1 MQEALPYYPKIRV
14 EFYLDMI
21 FFNAI
26 LMHTCAFPHNN
37 YPNKLKNFK
46 SITIKE
52 LARRAGV
59 SHSTV
64 SRALNNH
71 PAIAHETIERI
82 QQLARELNYVPS
94 GFARSLKTNRSYML
108 GVIVHRIADP
118 FYSEV
123 LAGIQSVA
131 HQFRYSVFV
140 SAFESD
146 IERQDSL
153 IRGVFGRQADA
164 LIIGDS
170 FFTSEHVDEL
180 GIRVPTVF
188 IHNRAEVLPH
198 SIYHDDVNATRALTR
213 HLLDLGH
220 RRIAFGGNQRGGI
233 LHQQRR
239 DGVVTELKT
248 AGLELCRA
256 YDVTAPDGQM
266 SSGVWLARQLLD
278 MPERPTAI
286 LCFNDMQAIG
296 VMQTLQQANVRI
308 PEDISVV
315 GFDDIPLAEFLY
327 PALTTYR
334 QPIWE
339 LGQMAAKVAL
349 NLLGENLNGT
359 LVSEPLITMRGQLIV
374 RRSTAPP
381 TTKRTGIQ
389 G

>member
-1 MQEALPYYPKIRV
+1 M
-14 EFYLDMI
+14 
-21 FFNAI
+21 
-26 LMHTCAFPHNN
+26 
-37 YPNKLKNFK
+37 
-46 SITIKE
+46 
-52 LARRAGV
+52 RAGV

-71 PAIAHETIERI
+71 PALARETVERI

-123 LAGIQSVA
+123 LGGIQNVA
-131 HQFRYSVFV
+131 HQFQYGMFV
-140 SAFESD
+140 SASEND
-146 IERQDSL
+146 MERQASL
-153 IRGVFGRQADA
+153 IRGMFGRQADA

-170 FFTSEHVDEL
+170 FFTSAHVDEL
-180 GIRVPTVF
+180 GIHVPTVF
-188 IHNRAEVLPH
+188 IHNRAPAVLPH

-220 RRIAFGGNQRGGI
+220 RRIAFGGNQRGGY
-233 LHQQRR
+233 LHQKRR
-239 DGVVTELKT
+239 EGVVAELES
-248 AGLELCRA
+248 AGLELRRE
-256 YDVTAPDGQM
+256 YDLIVPNGQM
-266 SSGVWLARQLLD
+266 SSGALLAKQLLNLL
-278 MPERPTAI
+278 ERPTAI
-286 LCFNDMQAIG
+286 MCFNDMQAIG

-308 PEDISVV
+308 PEDISVA

-339 LGQMAAKVAL
+339 LGQMAARVAL
-349 NLLGENLNGT
+349 NLLGENVNGT
-359 LVSEPLITMRGQLIV
+359 FVSEPLITMHGQLIV

-381 TTKRTGIQ
+381 AES
-389 G
+389 

>member
-1 MQEALPYYPKIRV
+1 
-14 EFYLDMI
+14 
-21 FFNAI
+21 
-26 LMHTCAFPHNN
+26 MHTCALPYNN
-37 YPNKLKNFK
+37 HLNKLKNSR

-52 LARRAGV
+52 LAVRAGV

-71 PAIAHETIERI
+71 PALARETIERV
-82 QQLARELNYVPS
+82 QKLARELNYVPS
-94 GFARSLKTNRSYML
+94 HFARSLKTNRSHML

-123 LAGIQSVA
+123 LAGIQNVA
-131 HQFRYSVFV
+131 HQFQYGMFV
-140 SAFESD
+140 SAFEHD
-146 IERQDSL
+146 MERQAGL
-153 IRGVFGRQADA
+153 IRGMFGRQADA

-170 FFTSEHVDEL
+170 FFTSARVNEL

-188 IHNRAEVLPH
+188 IHNRADEVLPY

-220 RRIAFGGNQRGGI
+220 RCIAFGGNQRGG
-233 LHQQRR
+233 LLYQQRR
-239 DGVVTELKT
+239 EGVVAELKT
-248 AGLELCRA
+248 AGLELQKE
-256 YDVTAPDGQM
+256 YDLLAPNGQM
-266 SSGVWLARQLLD
+266 SSGALLAEQLLN

-286 LCFNDMQAIG
+286 ICFNDMQAIG

-308 PEDISVV
+308 PEEFSVT
-315 GFDDIPLAEFLY
+315 GFDDIPLAEFVY
-327 PALTTYR
+327 PALTTYC

-349 NLLGENLNGT
+349 NLLDENVNEPFA
-359 LVSEPLITMRGQLIV
+359 SEPLITMRGRLIV

-381 TTKRTGIQ
+381 AVS
-389 G
+389 

>member
-1 MQEALPYYPKIRV
+1 
-14 EFYLDMI
+14 
-21 FFNAI
+21 
-26 LMHTCAFPHNN
+26 MHTCAFPDN
-37 YPNKLKNFK
+37 YYLNKLKNFK

-52 LARRAGV
+52 LALRAGV

-71 PAIAHETIERI
+71 PALARETVERI

-94 GFARSLKTNRSYML
+94 HFARGLKTNRSHML

-118 FYSEV
+118 FYSGV
-123 LAGIQSVA
+123 LGGIQSVA
-131 HQFRYSVFV
+131 HQFQYGMFV
-140 SAFESD
+140 SAFEND
-146 IERQDSL
+146 MERQAGL
-153 IRGVFGRQADA
+153 IRGMFGQQADA

-170 FFTSEHVDEL
+170 FFTSAHVNEL

-188 IHNRAEVLPH
+188 IHNRAAEALPH

-220 RRIAFGGNQRGGI
+220 CRIAFGGNQRGGL

-239 DGVVTELKT
+239 EGVVAELET
-248 AGLELCRA
+248 AGLELQKE
-256 YDVTAPDGQM
+256 YDLIAPNGQM
-266 SSGVWLARQLLD
+266 SSGALLAKQLLN

-286 LCFNDMQAIG
+286 ICFNDMQAIG
-296 VMQTLQQANVRI
+296 VMQTLQQANLRI
-308 PEDISVV
+308 PEDISVT

-327 PALTTYR
+327 PALTTYC

-349 NLLGENLNGT
+349 NLLGENVNKP
-359 LVSEPLITMRGQLIV
+359 LVSEPLITMHGRLIV

-381 TTKRTGIQ
+381 ALSS
-389 G
+389 

>member
-1 MQEALPYYPKIRV
+1 
-14 EFYLDMI
+14 
-21 FFNAI
+21 
-26 LMHTCAFPHNN
+26 MHTCALPHN
-37 YPNKLKNFK
+37 YYINKLKNFK

-52 LARRAGV
+52 LAILAGV

-71 PAIAHETIERI
+71 PAIARETVERI
-82 QQLARELNYVPS
+82 QQLAHELNYVPS
-94 GFARSLKTNRSYML
+94 HFARSLKTNRSHML

-123 LAGIQSVA
+123 LGGIQNVA
-131 HQFRYSVFV
+131 HQFQYSMFV
-140 SAFESD
+140 SASEND
-146 IERQDSL
+146 RERQAGL
-153 IRGVFGRQADA
+153 IQGRFGRQADA

-170 FFTSEHVDEL
+170 FLTSEQVDEL
-180 GIRVPTVF
+180 EIRVPTVF
-188 IHNRAEVLPH
+188 IHNRAPEILPH

-220 RRIAFGGNQRGGI
+220 RRIAFGGNERGGL

-239 DGVVTELKT
+239 AGVVSELKD
-248 AGLELCRA
+248 AALELRRD
-256 YDVTAPDGQM
+256 YDLLAPNGQM
-266 SSGVWLARQLLD
+266 SSGALLAKELLN

-286 LCFNDMQAIG
+286 ICFNDMQAIG
-296 VMQTLQQANVRI
+296 VMQTLQQADIRI

-349 NLLGENLNGT
+349 NLLGENVNGT
-359 LVSEPLITMRGQLIV
+359 FTPEPLITMRGQLTV
-374 RRSTAPP
+374 RSSTASPALSL
-381 TTKRTGIQ
+381 
-389 G
+389 

>member
-1 MQEALPYYPKIRV
+1 MLYSCTRLQ
-14 EFYLDMI
+14 
-21 FFNAI
+21 
-26 LMHTCAFPHNN
+26 HTCAFPHN
-37 YPNKLKNFK
+37 YSLNKLKNFR

-52 LARRAGV
+52 LAHRAGV

-71 PAIAHETIERI
+71 PAIARQTVERI

-94 GFARSLKTNRSYML
+94 HFARSLKTNRSHML

-118 FYSEV
+118 FYSEI
-123 LAGIQSVA
+123 LGGIQNVA
-131 HQFRYSVFV
+131 HQFQYSMFV
-140 SAFESD
+140 SASEND
-146 IERQDSL
+146 MERQAAL
-153 IRGVFGRQADA
+153 MRGMFGQQADA

-170 FFTSEHVDEL
+170 FFTAAHLNEL

-213 HLLDLGH
+213 HLLELGH
-220 RRIAFGGNQRGGI
+220 YRIAFGGNQRGGL
-233 LHQQRR
+233 LHRHRR
-239 DGVVTELKT
+239 QGVIAELKS
-248 AGLELCRA
+248 AGLELPRE
-256 YDVTAPDGQM
+256 YDLIAPNGQM
-266 SSGVWLARQLLD
+266 SSGALLAKQLLD
-278 MPERPTAI
+278 LPERPTAI
-286 LCFNDMQAIG
+286 ICFNDMQAIG
-296 VMQTLQQANVRI
+296 VMQTLQQASVRI
-308 PEDISVV
+308 PEDISVA

-349 NLLGENLNGT
+349 NLLGETVNGAI
-359 LVSEPLITMRGQLIV
+359 LSEPLITMHGQLIV

-381 TTKRTGIQ
+381 WVSS
-389 G
+389 